1 MEAVKVGI
9 REFRDNLATYL
20 LESEMPVAIT
30 RHGDTVGHY
39 FPVRRKRTEEDRAA
53 LRAASEQVK
62 AMMDAAGISE
72 DEINGEID
80 QALLEEKQARRAA
93 R

>member
-20 LESEMPVAIT
+20 LESETPVAIT

-39 FPVRRKRTEEDRAA
+39 FPVKRKRTDSDRAA
-53 LRAASEQVK
+53 FRAASEQVK

-72 DEINGEID
+72 DEINAGID
-80 QALLEEKQARRAA
+80 QAMLEEKKVRRAA